1 MTTDQ
6 RDSSILYASRSL
18 FCAQKVNAL
27 GNVIRAGKLLIK
39 LDTSEGDKKTLQ
51 YFKIIQVASD
61 SLNSLQQMTEIQ
73 NMSFNETV
81 RQNQIAEKEK
91 REAEERKQNIQ
102 YAAIFLGIIIFIILF
117 LLLSRTIIV
126 RERLISFLV
135 ILNLL
140 VVFEFINLL
149 IHPWLASFTH
159 ESPVWMLLALVI
171 IASLLI
177 PLHHRLEHWIKEKM
191 VEKNKSIR
199 LANAKKTIQQLGGKL
214 DEKLE

>member
-1 MTTDQ
+1 M
-6 RDSSILYASRSL
+6 
-18 FCAQKVNAL
+18 
-27 GNVIRAGKLLIK
+27 
-39 LDTSEGDKKTLQ
+39 
-51 YFKIIQVASD
+51 QVASD
-61 SLNSLQQMTEIQ
+61 SLNSLQQMTEIK

-102 YAAIFLGIIIFIILF
+102 YASIFIGIIIFIMLF

-126 RERLISFLV
+126 NERLISFLT

-140 VVFEFINLL
+140 ILFEFINLL

-159 ESPVWMLLALVI
+159 ESPVWMLIALVS

-191 VEKNKSIR
+191 VEKNNTIR
-199 LANAKKTIQQLGGKL
+199 LAAAKKIIRQLEPKL
-214 DEKLE
+214 GENLE

>member
-1 MTTDQ
+1 M
-6 RDSSILYASRSL
+6 
-18 FCAQKVNAL
+18 
-27 GNVIRAGKLLIK
+27 IRAGKLLIK

-51 YFKIIQVASD
+51 YFKIIQAASD

-126 RERLISFLV
+126 RERLISFFGLIIYV
-135 ILNLL
+135 QIHLL
-140 VVFEFINLL
+140 YSKVLRNC
-149 IHPWLASFTH
+149 
-159 ESPVWMLLALVI
+159 
-171 IASLLI
+171 
-177 PLHHRLEHWIKEKM
+177 
-191 VEKNKSIR
+191 
-199 LANAKKTIQQLGGKL
+199 
-214 DEKLE
+214 